1 MDHSLIRL
9 PLSENF
15 SAQYTRLTHFTH
27 TPAQTQHRNHSL
39 PHSLIYT
46 EFLPY
51 NYNDASPGA
60 HPRAQRSAHTENPY
74 KATHPGAAAAPN
86 QGSCAGSY
94 FWGQISRR
102 SSDYCFLNGGGGGEG
117 RGGGGGELRKSSGR
131 SDHSQPHAQY
141 GRDLRSRAPA
151 VANVVWDTP
160 RPLFPA
166 PDRSLYLATRNRSSG
181 RREHIFPV

>member
-51 NYNDASPGA
+51 NYNVDASPRA
-60 HPRAQRSAHTENPY
+60 HPRTQRG
-74 KATHPGAAAAPN
+74 THG
-86 QGSCAGSY
+86 GSLQSHPLSGL
-94 FWGQISRR
+94 RP
-102 SSDYCFLNGGGGGEG
+102 G
-117 RGGGGGELRKSSGR
+117 RGGLRPIRGHVLDPISAAESAADLAIIVSGTGEEGGRGLGGGRTQE
-131 SDHSQPHAQY
+131 
-141 GRDLRSRAPA
+141 
-151 VANVVWDTP
+151 VV
-160 RPLFPA
+160 
-166 PDRSLYLATRNRSSG
+166 G
-181 RREHIFPV
+181 QV

>member
-15 SAQYTRLTHFTH
+15 SAQYTQLTHFTH

-51 NYNDASPGA
+51 NYNVDASPGE
-60 HPRAQRSAHTENPY
+60 RSTARTEAPY
-74 KATHPGAAAAPN
+74 KATRPGGAARAAAGPN

-94 FWGQISRR
+94 FWGRSSRR
-102 SSDYCFLNGGGGGEG
+102 SSDYCFSNGGGGGEG
-117 RGGGGGELRKSSGR
+117 GAGGANSGTR
-131 SDHSQPHAQY
+131 QA
-141 GRDLRSRAPA
+141 G
-151 VANVVWDTP
+151 
-160 RPLFPA
+160 
-166 PDRSLYLATRNRSSG
+166 LATASPTHSTAG
-181 RREHIFPV
+181 I